1 MVRDKTFDQ
10 VLISLYWNTVNVGT
24 GIILLFAGHAMEAK
38 TFTVGDFALFV
49 YYLGWISEFSSLVGI
64 LLNRYKQSII
74 SFGRMNVL
82 LAGAP
87 PASLVE
93 HGPVY
98 MRGPY
103 PNVPAIPERSLGPL
117 GTLDVRGLSYQYAD
131 SCRGIQGIDLR
142 LERGSFTVVT
152 GRIGAGKTTLVQ
164 TLLGLLPSDA
174 GEIRWNGRVIDDPAA
189 FFVPPQCAYTPQ
201 VPRLFSETLREN
213 ILLGLEE
220 HGLDLVEAIRLAV
233 LEADIAEMPRG
244 LDSLVGARGVRLSGG
259 QLQRAAAA
267 RMFVRHADLLV
278 FDDLSSALDVETEN
292 TLWQRVFAH
301 HHATVLAV
309 SHRRAALRRADR
321 IIVLVDGAVE
331 ATGRLDQVLA
341 CSPEMRR
348 LWQGE
353 AEE

>member
-1 MVRDKTFDQ
+1 
-10 VLISLYWNTVNVGT
+10 VLVSLYWNTVNVGT

-64 LLNRYKQSII
+64 LLTRYKQSII
-74 SFGRMNVL
+74 SFGRMNAL

-87 PASLVE
+87 AASLVE

-98 MRGPY
+98 VRGPF
-103 PNVPAIPERSLGPL
+103 PEAPAIPARSIGPL
-117 GTLDVRGLSYQYAD
+117 NSLEIRDLNYRYQG
-131 SCRGIQGIDLR
+131 SSRGIQGIDLY

-152 GRIGAGKTTLVQ
+152 GRIGSGKTTLLQ
-164 TLLGLLPSDA
+164 ALLGLLPRDA
-174 GEIRWNGRVIDDPAA
+174 GEIRWNGRAVEDPAT

-220 HGLDLVEAIRLAV
+220 DGLDLREAIRLAV
-233 LEADIAEMPRG
+233 LEADVAEMPRG

-267 RMFVRHADLLV
+267 RMFVRQADLLV

-301 HHATVLAV
+301 RDATVLAV
-309 SHRRAALRRADR
+309 SHRHAALRRADR
-321 IIVLVDGAVE
+321 IIVLADGVVE
-331 ATGRLDQVLA
+331 AVGCLDALLA
-341 CSPEMRR
+341 SSEEMRR
-348 LWQGE
+348 LWHGE
-353 AEE
+353 ADDECDTTLSV